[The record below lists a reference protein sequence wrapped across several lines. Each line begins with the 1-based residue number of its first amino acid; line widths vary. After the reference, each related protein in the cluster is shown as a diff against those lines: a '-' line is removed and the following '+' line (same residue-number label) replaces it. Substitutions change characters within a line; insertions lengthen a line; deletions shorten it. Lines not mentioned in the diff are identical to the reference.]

1 MAYLPPHRIRSLPRM
16 KKKGETQQAEQRND
30 LLGKQAMNQQE
41 KESKLWDSIK
51 ADMERLGSVG
61 AYGFEAYI
69 SELTLK
75 QDTGTKLVFEYPAGF
90 LIDWVEMNYL
100 AHIKNSAA
108 RVMDAA
114 REICFVAAGEMRA
127 EQVEEAPVRA
137 KNDKA
142 VSTQGKERNK
152 KPINKKVLA
161 NSGLNGDFTFENFI
175 EGANSEF
182 AYAAAKAVATAEKEF
197 YNPLFIYGDSGLGK
211 THLLHA
217 IGNAIREHRENAQ
230 VVYVTSEDFTN
241 SYIEAISRKGEA
253 LNNFRRK
260 YRKADVLLIDD
271 VQFLA
276 SKGKTQEEFFHTFN
290 ALFSSGK
297 QIVLSSDCP
306 ASEITTL
313 DKRLQSR
320 FEQGLSVE
328 LLPPNY
334 ETRMA
339 ILRHKVRQWKCN
351 VASPELLEFLARNIT
366 RSVRT
371 LEGALVRIGTYSS
384 FSNRKVTV
392 AEAKKLLKDLL
403 NTEKVSTI
411 SVDEIQRRVA
421 EEFNIRQADLNG
433 RRRTADIAH
442 PRQIAMY
449 LARRY
454 TQLSL
459 QDIGAAFGG
468 RDHGTVIH
476 ASKTIETKMRQDPDL
491 RAVINRMAADVI

>member
-1 MAYLPPHRIRSLPRM
+1 
-16 KKKGETQQAEQRND
+16 
-30 LLGKQAMNQQE
+30 MNQQE
-41 KESKLWDSIK
+41 KNSKLWATIMD
-51 ADMERLGSVG
+51 DMGRQGGVG

-69 SELTLK
+69 SKLTLK
-75 QDTGTKLVFEYPAGF
+75 QDTGTKLVFEYPAD
-90 LIDWVEMNYL
+90 LPIAWVEMNYL
-100 AHIKNSAA
+100 AYMKNSAA
-108 RVMDAA
+108 RVLDAA
-114 REICFVAAGEMRA
+114 REIELVASGVVAT
-127 EQVEEAPVRA
+127 EQVELSPNRV
-137 KNDKA
+137 KDDQI
-142 VSTQGKERNK
+142 VTTQRKDRK
-152 KPINKKVLA
+152 KKTINKKILN
-161 NSGLNGDFTFENFI
+161 NSGLNEDYTFENFI
-175 EGANSEF
+175 EGSNSEF
-182 AYAAAKAVATAEKEF
+182 AYAAARAAATAEDGF

-217 IGNAIREHRENAQ
+217 IGNCIREHRENAQ
-230 VVYVTSEDFTN
+230 VIYVTSEDFTN
-241 SYIEAISRKGEA
+241 AYIEAISHKGDA

-290 ALFSSGK
+290 ALFASGK

-306 ASEITTL
+306 AGDITSL
-313 DKRLQSR
+313 DKRLKSR

-328 LLPPNY
+328 MLPPNY
-334 ETRMA
+334 ETRVA

-351 VASPELLEFLARNIT
+351 VAGPELLEFLARNIT
-366 RSVRT
+366 RSVRS
-371 LEGALVRIGTYSS
+371 LEGALIRIATFAS
-384 FSNRKVTV
+384 FSGRKATV
-392 AEAKKLLKDLL
+392 ADAKKLLKDLL
-403 NTEKVSTI
+403 SSEKVSVI

-449 LARRY
+449 LARKY
-454 TQLSL
+454 TQLPL

-476 ASKTIETKMRQDPDL
+476 ATKTIEQKMDKDPDL
-491 RAVINRMAADVI
+491 RAIINRMTADVA

>member
-1 MAYLPPHRIRSLPRM
+1 
-16 KKKGETQQAEQRND
+16 
-30 LLGKQAMNQQE
+30 MNQKE
-41 KESKLWDSIK
+41 KNSKLWASIMD
-51 ADMERLGSVG
+51 DMGRQGGVG

-69 SELTLK
+69 SKLTLK
-75 QDTGTKLVFEYPAGF
+75 QDTGTKLIFEYPSDLPIA
-90 LIDWVEMNYL
+90 WVEMNYL
-100 AHIKNSAA
+100 AYMKSSAA
-108 RVMDAA
+108 RVLDAA
-114 REICFVAAGEMRA
+114 RDIELLAVGEATSEPIEKTLCR
-127 EQVEEAPVRA
+127 V
-137 KNDKA
+137 KNEK
-142 VSTQGKERNK
+142 VVTNQQKVRNK
-152 KPINKKVLA
+152 NAVNKKLLN
-161 NSGLNGDFTFENFI
+161 NSGLNSDFTFDNFI
-175 EGANSEF
+175 EGSNSEF
-182 AYAAAKAVATAEKEF
+182 AYAAAKAAAATEQGF

-217 IGNAIREHRENAQ
+217 IGNAIREQRENAQ
-230 VVYVTSEDFTN
+230 VIYVTSEDFTN
-241 SYIEAISRKGEA
+241 NYIEAISRKGDA

-290 ALFSSGK
+290 ALFASGK
-297 QIVLSSDCP
+297 QIILSSDCP
-306 ASEITTL
+306 ASEITML

-328 LLPPNY
+328 LLPPSY

-351 VASPELLEFLARNIT
+351 VASNELLEFLARHIT
-366 RSVRT
+366 RSVRS
-371 LEGALVRIGTYSS
+371 LEGALIRIATFAS
-384 FSNRKVTV
+384 FSNRKPSV
-392 AEAKKLLKDLL
+392 ADAKNLLKDLL
-403 NTEKVSTI
+403 NSEKVNSITI
-411 SVDEIQRRVA
+411 EEIQRRVA
-421 EEFNIRQADLNG
+421 DEFNIRQADLNG

-454 TQLSL
+454 TQLPL

-476 ASKTIETKMRQDPDL
+476 ATKTIKQKMSKDPDL
-491 RAVINRMAADVI
+491 RAIINRMTVDIS

>member
-1 MAYLPPHRIRSLPRM
+1 MQKNLTREI
-16 KKKGETQQAEQRND
+16 
-30 LLGKQAMNQQE
+30 KQMNQQE
-41 KESKLWDSIK
+41 KNSKLWATIMD
-51 ADMERLGSVG
+51 DMGSQGGVG
-61 AYGFEAYI
+61 EYGFDAYI
-69 SELTLK
+69 SKLTLK
-75 QDTGTKLVFEYPAGF
+75 QDTGTKLILEYPAD
-90 LIDWVEMNYL
+90 LPIAWVEVNYL
-100 AHIKNSAA
+100 PYMKNSAA
-108 RVMDAA
+108 RVLDGA
-114 REICFVAAGEMRA
+114 RDIELVAEGAVVC
-127 EQVEEAPVRA
+127 EQAEEAHTKVR
-137 KNDKA
+137 NDMPGAAPRKDRSRKA
-142 VSTQGKERNK
+142 VNK
-152 KPINKKVLA
+152 KILN
-161 NSGLNGDFTFENFI
+161 NSGLNGDFTFDNFI
-175 EGANSEF
+175 EGSNSEF
-182 AYAAAKAVATAEKEF
+182 AYAAAKAAATAQDGF
-197 YNPLFIYGDSGLGK
+197 YNPLFIYGESGLGK

-217 IGNAIREHRENAQ
+217 IGNAIREQRENAQ
-230 VVYVTSEDFTN
+230 VIYVTSEDFTN

-290 ALFSSGK
+290 ALFASGK

-306 ASEITTL
+306 SSEITML

-328 LLPPNY
+328 LLPPSY

-339 ILRHKVRQWKCN
+339 ILRHKVRQWRCN
-351 VASPELLEFLARNIT
+351 VASSELLEFLARNIT
-366 RSVRT
+366 RSVRS
-371 LEGALVRIGTYSS
+371 LEGALIRIATFAS
-384 FSNRKVTV
+384 FSNHKPSV
-392 AEAKKLLKDLL
+392 ADAKRLLKDLL
-403 NTEKVSTI
+403 STEKESTI
-411 SVDEIQRRVA
+411 TVDEIQRRVA

-454 TQLSL
+454 TQLPL

-476 ASKTIETKMRQDPDL
+476 ATKTIEQKMSADPDL
-491 RAVINRMAADVI
+491 RAVINRMAADVAG